1 MGFKNK
7 VAISKHALRL
17 AFTDKLSWL
26 LFVWLLGAQWTYGQE
41 VNPLEGDPR
50 AARLVD
56 LFFGLNV
63 QLAMVLMQKE
73 LIQ

>member
-26 LFVWLLGAQWTYGQE
+26 LLAWLLGAQWTYGQE
-41 VNPLEGDPR
+41 VNPSKMFKNTTRTQASWPKPI
-50 AARLVD
+50 
-56 LFFGLNV
+56 N
-63 QLAMVLMQKE
+63 K
-73 LIQ
+73 